1 MTDADLWRAWG
12 LWMGVAALVIVIAAA
27 LLITIW
33 LTARGILAHAVRALH
48 AAEQIRKNTLPIWE
62 LQTSNEAAEKLLET
76 VTSIEAKGGLLAQ
89 ALGHVAAPAVAS
101 PAQPARRP

>member
-12 LWMGVAALVIVIAAA
+12 LWMAVAGVVILIAAE

-33 LTARGILAHAVRALH
+33 LTARGILGHAVRALN

-76 VTSIEAKGGLLAQ
+76 VNSIEAKGGALAV
-89 ALGHVAAPAVAS
+89 ALGH
-101 PAQPARRP
+101 AQDARRP